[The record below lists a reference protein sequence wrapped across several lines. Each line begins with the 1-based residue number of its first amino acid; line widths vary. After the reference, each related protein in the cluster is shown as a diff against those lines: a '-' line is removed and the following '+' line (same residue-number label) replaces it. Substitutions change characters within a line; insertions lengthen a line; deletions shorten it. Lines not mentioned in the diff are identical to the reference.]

1 MCVREIDGQ
10 KSIIIIITIVTV
22 SSRSSNNNSRSM
34 SRSRSFSREPKSVHV
49 MKHSPL
55 TRHQTPTSR
64 LTIFSPELMLALS
77 FAISANQPLVSTTS
91 SLLSEIP
98 LSLLGYD
105 ISPLFHNPVYAP
117 KSTSFPLTMPFIIIV
132 VTLNYIVFCL
142 FDCCFYSLFTCTYS
156 LSGSSTAMLL
166 IKLYCTGTV
175 LYSHRYYIF
184 MLIAVNMNILTNI
197 HRVYYIDVHY
207 QHYSNSSSS
216 KFRNI

>member
-22 SSRSSNNNSRSM
+22 SSNNNSRSR
-34 SRSRSFSREPKSVHV
+34 SRSRSFSRIPKSVHV

-132 VTLNYIVFCL
+132 ATLNYIVFFVWLL
-142 FDCCFYSLFTCTYS
+142 FLFIIY
-156 LSGSSTAMLL
+156 
-166 IKLYCTGTV
+166 LYIFAIRFFSRNAVNKTV
-175 LYSHRYYIF
+175 LYWYSTVLAPLLHFHAHRC
-184 MLIAVNMNILTNI
+184 
-197 HRVYYIDVHY
+197 
-207 QHYSNSSSS
+207 
-216 KFRNI
+216 